1 METVVKKASAGRVL
15 DTTTFVLSAETP
27 DRVNDL
33 VVQRGWHL
41 ENFLQNPVAL
51 LSHQQSDLPVG
62 IWKNLRVQGDALLG
76 DLQLAAKGTSRMADL
91 ARGLIEQGILRAVSV
106 GFKPLKAEPI
116 KPRGMKYLE
125 AELLEVSLVSVPAH
139 PRAVMVAKSLGATD
153 QEMKLFFT
161 ETLTSDAELGNVDG
175 EDAQAQVASDR
186 YEAIRKR
193 AAMAVIAANRTLR
206 NHP

>member
-27 DRVNDL
+27 DRVNDV

-51 LSHQQSDLPVG
+51 LSHQQSDMPVG

-139 PRAVMVAKSLGATD
+139 PRAVMVAKSMGITD
-153 QEMKLFFT
+153 QEMKLFF
-161 ETLTSDAELGNVDG
+161 TSDAELGNVDG
-175 EDAQAQVASDR
+175 EDAQAEVKSDR
-186 YEAIRKR
+186 YQATRNR
-193 AAMAVIAANRTLR
+193 AALAVISANRTLR
-206 NHP
+206 NHS

>member
-27 DRVNDL
+27 DRVNDV

-51 LSHQQSDLPVG
+51 LSHQQSDMPVG

-175 EDAQAQVASDR
+175 EDAQAEVKSDR
-186 YEAIRKR
+186 YQATRNR
-193 AAMAVIAANRTLR
+193 AALAVISANRTLR
-206 NHP
+206 NHS

>member
-27 DRVNDL
+27 DRVNDV

-62 IWKNLRVQGDALLG
+62 IWRNLRVQGDALLG